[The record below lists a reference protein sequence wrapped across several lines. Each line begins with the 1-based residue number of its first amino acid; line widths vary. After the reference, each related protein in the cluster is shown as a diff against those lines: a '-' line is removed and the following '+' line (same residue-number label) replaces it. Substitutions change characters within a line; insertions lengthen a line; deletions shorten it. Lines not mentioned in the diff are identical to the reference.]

1 MKHVAIAILT
11 LASTLLLPTL
21 AEARGH
27 EPRKIF
33 AHYMGCFPVGSG
45 PIFYHQFRDN
55 EFREG
60 FRHDGSGQNVK
71 GGRFKTW
78 PLLPELPDSIGA
90 EKSADLEIRRA
101 IRSGIDGFAIDTWA
115 GGDIAKETVTALI
128 KAAEAGNYPFSVTIC
143 IDPWSMGGATRQEA
157 YEEAV
162 TWLIQNHGKSP
173 KLARRNGKPLV
184 FTYQGQGILAGASD
198 AHPLSTPE
206 GWADLINAYKKVETK
221 VGQPIEFHL
230 DFSEL
235 FLAGKGDVST
245 PDTDLLLE
253 AAPTLCKYFGAL
265 GNFIDLN
272 GITQNKDFMQKMSEA
287 VRKAGAEWAPSV
299 WYQYDNIG
307 WNTVALDGTD
317 KLRETWMR
325 AIDQGA
331 SLIQFAT
338 WNDYGEHTSLAP
350 THATGYGIGMIN
362 RYFANWWKAGKP
374 PAVKRDLVFVTHR
387 GSYGETYP
395 FQGGCWGSSLEVLTI
410 LSAPGTIKA
419 GDQEAEVPAGL
430 HVEKFK
436 LHPGKVQVDLLRR
449 GKTVVTVK
457 GPQTVTETPLFP
469 NQTLYCASNLD
480 EECWQEDFPGQPYPQ
495 KDFYADDDH
504 DGLSN
509 AYEMYWT
516 GRWRDFSA
524 ATNMVASADMDGD
537 GKSNLEEFKAKTD
550 PTRKPAEYEADFK
563 WDTRAILERNASLNP
578 FPDSKGTP
586 VWTYCFKEA
595 AVGEDIPI
603 DGTGLQRM
611 LYPHPNGVGFLGD
624 GRCIT
629 QVVWSKWDPPVLQ
642 FSGQERSTD
651 SNSRAILAWTSPI
664 NGKVKV
670 AFKIRFV
677 DGSNPE
683 TGIFSVNDNSGKEL
697 WSGSYKPQ
705 ESGQEPVELA
715 IQVKPGD
722 TLYFSSWGRMR
733 IWLEYLTITRQ

>member
-1 MKHVAIAILT
+1 MKHLSIAILT
-11 LASTLLLPTL
+11 FASTLLLPTL
-21 AEARGH
+21 VEARGH

-45 PIFYHQFRDN
+45 PIFYHQFRDA

-101 IRSGIDGFAIDTWA
+101 LRSGIDGFAIDTWA

-143 IDPWSMGGATRQEA
+143 IDPWSMGGGTRQEA

-198 AHPLSTPE
+198 ARPLSTPE
-206 GWADLINAYKKVETK
+206 GWEDLINAYKKVEAK
-221 VGQPIEFHL
+221 VGQPIDFYL

-253 AAPTLCKYFGAL
+253 AAPVLCKYFGAL

-272 GITQNKDFMQKMSEA
+272 GITQNKDFMQQMSEA
-287 VRKAGAEWAPSV
+287 VRKAGADWAPSV

-307 WNTVALDGTD
+307 WNTVPIDGTD

-350 THATGYGIGMIN
+350 THATGYGIGAIN
-362 RYFANWWKAGKP
+362 RYYASWWKTGKP

-395 FQGGCWGSSLEVLTI
+395 FQGGCWGSKPG
-410 LSAPGTIKA
+410 SADHSQRTGHHQ
-419 GDQEAEVPAGL
+419 G
-430 HVEKFK
+430 
-436 LHPGKVQVDLLRR
+436 RR
-449 GKTVVTVK
+449 PESGSPRRAPCREIQIPERQ
-457 GPQTVTETPLFP
+457 G
-469 NQTLYCASNLD
+469 AS
-480 EECWQEDFPGQPYPQ
+480 G
-495 KDFYADDDH
+495 
-504 DGLSN
+504 
-509 AYEMYWT
+509 
-516 GRWRDFSA
+516 SA
-524 ATNMVASADMDGD
+524 ARRQDCGLDQGTADGD
-537 GKSNLEEFKAKTD
+537 GHAAVPEPDAVLRQQ
-550 PTRKPAEYEADFK
+550 PR
-563 WDTRAILERNASLNP
+563 RGVLER
-578 FPDSKGTP
+578 
-586 VWTYCFKEA
+586 
-595 AVGEDIPI
+595 
-603 DGTGLQRM
+603 GLPRPT
-611 LYPHPNGVGFLGD
+611 LSAEGFL
-624 GRCIT
+624 RRRR
-629 QVVWSKWDPPVLQ
+629 P
-642 FSGQERSTD
+642 
-651 SNSRAILAWTSPI
+651 
-664 NGKVKV
+664 
-670 AFKIRFV
+670 
-677 DGSNPE
+677 
-683 TGIFSVNDNSGKEL
+683 
-697 WSGSYKPQ
+697 
-705 ESGQEPVELA
+705 
-715 IQVKPGD
+715 
-722 TLYFSSWGRMR
+722 
-733 IWLEYLTITRQ
+733 